1 MLDQLIIDSTA
12 SVEDFD
18 ASVKERKISAPK
30 KKSIKETVPFSNVT
44 YDFTAI
50 NGEIYWDERE
60 LEYIFEIIANTPEE
74 LEEKKTAFSSW
85 IMNVANSKIYDPI
98 DTDYHY
104 IGTFN
109 DISYEDE
116 ENLDKTTITVKFLA
130 YPYKISNAPT
140 VYNLTVSANAQYA
153 KTVINSS
160 SHRIT
165 PTIST
170 NVAVTLQLDNVS
182 YSVPAG
188 ETQNSTLHLK
198 SGANTLIIQN
208 NTNTSCTVV
217 LSFYEEVF

>member
-1 MLDQLIIDSTA
+1 MLDQLIIDNTA

-18 ASVKERKISAPK
+18 ASVKERKIGAPK

-60 LEYIFEIIANTPEE
+60 LEYVFEIIANTPEE

-104 IGTFN
+104 IGTFD

-140 VYNLTVSANAQYA
+140 VYSFTIPANSEFV
-153 KTVINSS
+153 KTVINASA
-160 SHRIT
+160 HRIT
-165 PTIST
+165 PTINT
-170 NVAVTLQLDNVS
+170 NTAITLSLDNVS

-188 ETQNSTLHLK
+188 EIKNSTLRLK
-198 SGANTLIIQN
+198 LGANLLIIQN
-208 NTNTSCTVV
+208 NTDTDCTAV
-217 LSFYEEVF
+217 LSFFEEVF